1 MDRDPYRD
9 FASRYDAFSEGT
21 AEAAALRQRFFK
33 GLFERHGV
41 RRLLDCACGNG
52 TDLLLFRSLCLDVV
66 GSDLSDAMLALAKE
80 RLEAAG
86 VDAPL
91 VRADFRELSGHVDGP
106 FDAVVCLSTS
116 LPHLPEDAE
125 ILKALSSM
133 RNVLRDGGPLVLD
146 QGMTDRQWAEKP
158 RFIPAINTPELCRL
172 MAIDYAKDRFTVHVV
187 DFADVGAERA
197 FYHDTFVYRRLL
209 RDDYDR
215 LLRAAGFR
223 DVSFYGRFDEEPYD
237 EQQSPRLICV
247 AVK

>member
-1 MDRDPYRD
+1 MDRDPYLD

-21 AEAAALRQRFFK
+21 AEAAALRERFFK

-41 RRLLDCACGNG
+41 QRLLDCACGTG
-52 TDLLLFRSLCLDVV
+52 ADLLLFRSLGLDVV
-66 GSDLSDAMLALAKE
+66 GSDVSDAMLTLAKE
-80 RLEAAG
+80 KLEAAG
-86 VDAPL
+86 AVTSL
-91 VRADFRELSGHVDGP
+91 VRTDFRELSEHVDGP

-116 LPHLPEDAE
+116 LPHLHEDAE

-133 RNVLRDGGPLVLD
+133 RDVLQAGGILVLD

-158 RFIPAINTPELCRL
+158 RFIPAVNTADLCRL
-172 MAIDYAKDRFTVHVV
+172 IAIDYEAETFTVHVI
-187 DFADVGAERA
+187 DFADAGVERA

-223 DVSFYGRFDEEPYD
+223 DVAFYGGFGLELYSKTGSR
-237 EQQSPRLICV
+237 RLIVV
-247 AVK
+247 AER